1 MGWKIKK
8 YFPLL
13 WRPFHPDIPN
23 QLLHS
28 KWYES
33 RTNLL
38 LFKKPRIRRTLFE
51 EKIIIFLGRGM
62 GGGNSMKIINFLL
75 KSILNSLQMRKIMF
89 DSSICS
95 NIAWNWL
102 SYVIEEH
109 NSLNKVSNQC
119 FAKNWLSYYFS
130 CWFLI
135 YNNFILSVY
144 NL

>member
-1 MGWKIKK
+1 MTTLPPRHTKSTFTFKMIRVTHKFVTFQKAANQAHFIWRKNN
-8 YFPLL
+8 YFP
-13 WRPFHPDIPN
+13 R
-23 QLLHS
+23 
-28 KWYES
+28 KGY
-33 RTNLL
+33 
-38 LFKKPRIRRTLFE
+38 
-51 EKIIIFLGRGM
+51 